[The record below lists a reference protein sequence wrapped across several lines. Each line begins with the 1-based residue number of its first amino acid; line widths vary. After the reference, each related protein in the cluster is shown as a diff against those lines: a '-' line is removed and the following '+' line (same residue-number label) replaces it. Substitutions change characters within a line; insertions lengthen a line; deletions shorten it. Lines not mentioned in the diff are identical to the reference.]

1 MTDSTTP
8 STEPALFAAHP
19 AIPSDVEVH
28 RAVTRMLEA
37 LGYYRSAEALGIPA
51 DQLAAYRT
59 VFAQVVADQL
69 PGRIVDAVRRGA
81 E

>member
-1 MTDSTTP
+1 LATTAQRTP
-8 STEPALFAAHP
+8 S
-19 AIPSDVEVH
+19 D
-28 RAVTRMLEA
+28 
-37 LGYYRSAEALGIPA
+37 ALGIPA
-51 DQLAAYRT
+51 DQLAAHRT